1 MEYDMILL
9 RYGEITIKG
18 RNRHRFE
25 KAAYDHVKAVLAPF
39 PNVRIIK
46 EFGRMYVEVN
56 GEPLD
61 QMIKVLRHVFGIV
74 SLSPVKRAPSS
85 FDEVLQTAI
94 EMVEEYDPKPGT
106 TFKVT
111 ARRAWKKFPHTS
123 QELNHLVASP
133 ILKRFPN
140 LSVNVREPMFN
151 LHVEV
156 REESTYVFHEVIHTA
171 GGFPLGSNGKAMLLL
186 SGGIDSPVA
195 GYQALRRGLEIEAV
209 HFHSY
214 PFTSERAKQKVID
227 LAQILSNY
235 AGRIRV
241 HMVPFTEVQTKLH
254 QAGEE
259 HLTITLMRRS
269 MLRIASMLADKRKAL
284 AIVTGDSLGQVASQ
298 TLGSMNVIGRATELP
313 LLRPLITMDK
323 EEIVQIA
330 HQIDTFETSI
340 LPYEDCC
347 TLFVA
352 KSPATNPNLRV
363 VERIEERIPE
373 LDDLIQDAV
382 DRTEMITLYAGQKSP
397 HALIQDASAS
407 SAEIDELMDMPSS
420 KEETDANSSAQKQEV
435 GDWF

>member
-1 MEYDMILL
+1 MILL

-18 RNRHRFE
+18 RNRSRFE
-25 KAAYDHVKAVLAPF
+25 KAAYEHVKAVLAPF
-39 PNVRIIK
+39 PQARIIK
-46 EFGRMYVEVN
+46 EFGRLYIEAN
-56 GEPLD
+56 GEPI
-61 QMIKVLRHVFGIV
+61 QEMIQVLRHVFGIV
-74 SLSPVKRAPSS
+74 SLSPVKRAPSE
-85 FDEVLQTAI
+85 FDAVLKTAM
-94 EMVEEYDPKPGT
+94 EMVEEYNPAPGT

-123 QELNHLVASP
+123 QELNHLVAAP
-133 ILKRFPN
+133 ILKEFPN
-140 LSVNVREPMFN
+140 LSVNVRQPLFN

-156 REESTYVFHEVIHTA
+156 REENTYVFHEVIPTA
-171 GGFPLGSNGKAMLLL
+171 GGFPLGSNGKGMLLL

-195 GYQALRRGLEIEAV
+195 GYQALKRGLEIEAV
-209 HFHSY
+209 HFHSF
-214 PFTSERAKQKVID
+214 PFTSERAKQKVVD
-227 LAQILSNY
+227 LAQILANY

-284 AIVTGDSLGQVASQ
+284 ALVTGDSLGQVASQ

-330 HQIDTFETSI
+330 HQIQTFETSI

-352 KSPATNPNLRV
+352 KSPATNPNLRI
-363 VERIEERIPE
+363 VEKIEARIPE

-382 DRTEMITLYAGQKSP
+382 DRTEMITLYAGQQQPDALLKQHNQPHDQAEESLHTSSP
-397 HALIQDASAS
+397 DHAVSEGS
-407 SAEIDELMDMPSS
+407 S
-420 KEETDANSSAQKQEV
+420 NQEV

>member
-1 MEYDMILL
+1 MILL

-18 RNRHRFE
+18 RNRSRFE
-25 KAAYDHVKAVLAPF
+25 KAAYEHVKAVLAPF
-39 PNVRIIK
+39 PQARIIK
-46 EFGRMYVEVN
+46 EFGRLYIEAN
-56 GEPLD
+56 GEPI
-61 QMIKVLRHVFGIV
+61 QEMIQVLRHVFGIV
-74 SLSPVKRAPSS
+74 SLSPVKRAPSE
-85 FDEVLQTAI
+85 FDAVLKTAM
-94 EMVEEYDPKPGT
+94 EMVEEYNPVPGT

-123 QELNHLVASP
+123 QELNHLVAAP
-133 ILKRFPN
+133 ILKEFPN
-140 LSVNVREPMFN
+140 LSVNVRQPLFN

-156 REESTYVFHEVIHTA
+156 REENTYVFHEVIPTA
-171 GGFPLGSNGKAMLLL
+171 GGFPLGSNGKGMLLL

-195 GYQALRRGLEIEAV
+195 GYQALKRGLEIEAV
-209 HFHSY
+209 HFHSF
-214 PFTSERAKQKVID
+214 PFTSERAKQKVVD
-227 LAQILSNY
+227 LAQILANY

-284 AIVTGDSLGQVASQ
+284 ALVTGDSLGQVASQ

-330 HQIDTFETSI
+330 HQIQTFETSI

-352 KSPATNPNLRV
+352 KSPATNPNLRI
-363 VERIEERIPE
+363 VEKIEARIPE

-382 DRTEMITLYAGQKSP
+382 DRTEMITLYAGQQQPDALLKQHNQPHDQAEESLHTSSP
-397 HALIQDASAS
+397 DHAVSEGS
-407 SAEIDELMDMPSS
+407 S
-420 KEETDANSSAQKQEV
+420 NQEV